1 MTVNVLALDGDGIG
15 PEIMESTLE
24 IIHLLN
30 SKLQI
35 DINIEKEM
43 IGFQSLKKVGT
54 TFPKKVLLKAKKA
67 DGIILGPVDHNAYPS
82 ILEGGVN
89 PSGTL
94 RIDLDLYANIRPA
107 KNYENVK
114 SLSKSV
120 DLIIVREN
128 TEGFYADRNM
138 AEGSG
143 EFSPVPGVGLA
154 LRKITQK
161 ASERIA
167 EKAFEVAR
175 YRSIS
180 RGKKSV
186 VHAIHKVNVMKL
198 TDGIFLDAC
207 RLVSSKYKDISYK
220 EMLVDACAAHI
231 IRDPSQFDIIVTTN
245 MFGDILSE
253 LGAGIM
259 GGLGVAPSADIGLEH
274 AVFQPCHGTAPDIAG
289 HNLANPLA
297 MILSGSMMLD
307 WLGQKYKNNTL
318 SLDAI
323 KIRNA
328 VETVMLDKENL
339 TSDLGGKAS
348 TTQTAEAVSR
358 QLKLLS

>member
-120 DLIIVREN
+120 DLIIVR
-128 TEGFYADRNM
+128 
-138 AEGSG
+138 
-143 EFSPVPGVGLA
+143 
-154 LRKITQK
+154 
-161 ASERIA
+161 
-167 EKAFEVAR
+167 
-175 YRSIS
+175 
-180 RGKKSV
+180 
-186 VHAIHKVNVMKL
+186 
-198 TDGIFLDAC
+198 
-207 RLVSSKYKDISYK
+207 
-220 EMLVDACAAHI
+220 
-231 IRDPSQFDIIVTTN
+231 
-245 MFGDILSE
+245 
-253 LGAGIM
+253 
-259 GGLGVAPSADIGLEH
+259 
-274 AVFQPCHGTAPDIAG
+274 
-289 HNLANPLA
+289 
-297 MILSGSMMLD
+297 
-307 WLGQKYKNNTL
+307 
-318 SLDAI
+318 
-323 KIRNA
+323 
-328 VETVMLDKENL
+328 
-339 TSDLGGKAS
+339 
-348 TTQTAEAVSR
+348 
-358 QLKLLS
+358 

>member
-43 IGFQSLKKVGT
+43 IGFKSLKKVGT

-186 VHAIHKVNVMKL
+186 VHAIHKANVMKL

-207 RLVSSKYKDISYK
+207 RFVSSKYKDISYK

-245 MFGDILSE
+245 MFGDILSDLATE
-253 LGAGIM
+253 LSGSLGLAGSLNAGKKNAM
-259 GGLGVAPSADIGLEH
+259 AQA
-274 AVFQPCHGTAPDIAG
+274 QHGSAPDIAG
-289 HNLANPLA
+289 QNIANPISL
-297 MILSGSMMLD
+297 ILSTSMLLN
-307 WLGQKYKNNTL
+307 WIGKRK
-318 SLDAI
+318 
-323 KIRNA
+323 KIQNLILA
-328 VETVMLDKENL
+328 SDLMDKSVTNLLENEGNL
-339 TSDLGGKAS
+339 TRDLGGTAS
-348 TTQTAEAVSR
+348 TQEITKN
-358 QLKLLS
+358 LIKILHKLI